1 MRNIRQQSQRATE
14 SAKSSLSQIEEEG
27 VKAIEEMEES
37 IMNAVMPN
45 EGDDDQEL
53 NERERRARAAITRFG
68 SVQYANAP
76 PASSPAK
83 NGMIDDWMLGT
94 HIEDDIDE
102 LMQLA
107 FCPKNVAR
115 CNLWYRMSFVNGIRW
130 IRRTKTASGACT

>member
-1 MRNIRQQSQRATE
+1 M
-14 SAKSSLSQIEEEG
+14 
-27 VKAIEEMEES
+27 KAIEEMEES

-83 NGMIDDWMLGT
+83 NGMIDDWMLGI

-115 CNLWYRMSFVNGIRW
+115 CNLWYRMSFENGIRW
-130 IRRTKTASGACT
+130 IRRAKTASGACTWLEFFTTP